1 MPTRSPAEDTPGT
14 TAPAA
19 DWPSEWLRGVLTL
32 CVLRVLTAGATYG
45 YEIAQRLA
53 AAGLGEIKGGTLY
66 PLLARLHTAGL
77 VEEEWRP
84 GDGGPGRKYYALTA
98 AGRTHLHD
106 EGARWSRFATLTQT
120 FVTTP
125 EVAP

>member
-1 MPTRSPAEDTPGT
+1 MPTRSRAEDTPGT
-14 TAPAA
+14 AAPA
-19 DWPSEWLRGVLTL
+19 DWPSDWLRGVLTL

-106 EGARWSRFATLTQT
+106 EGARWSRFAALTQT